1 MQTWPGESLA
11 AIQVKQKARLQLE
24 HILDEMSKKCTC
36 GAAAAKLTPVPSL
49 PPHLPS
55 STTSSPFEREEE
67 TVKGEAPSKRRRTT
81 PPLISEPSAVPAKPA
96 PVPEAAST
104 PENAEAQKVAE
115 AVVSSDKQV
124 APQPQ
129 PVQQQSTLPPESTP
143 HEPESEPA

>member
-1 MQTWPGESLA
+1 
-11 AIQVKQKARLQLE
+11 
-24 HILDEMSKKCTC
+24 MSKKCTC

-55 STTSSPFEREEE
+55 STTSSPLSSSPVATASKSVTVDSEREEE

-104 PENAEAQKVAE
+104 PENAEAQKVVE